1 MSDPP
6 QVSVLMPVRN
16 GARWLCEAIDS
27 VLTQSLPDLELIVV
41 DDGSTD
47 MTPAILAGYAERDSR
62 VRLLHQNAEGLVCA
76 LNRGLDTA
84 RAPFVAR
91 LDSDDVALPH
101 RLERQ
106 LRHLEAHA
114 NVTLLGSWAERMDDM
129 GQTNRR
135 LMPPA
140 DSAELVRTLS
150 SINPFIH
157 SSVMYRTAV
166 ARNLGGYRAVFEA
179 AEDYDLWLRFSEL
192 GDIANL
198 PELLVRYRY
207 YATNVTSRKTL
218 RQLFSIRLAQEASLS
233 RRKSGYDPTATLA
246 TPPDWWALE
255 ADKAFYSDNARMY
268 RFLEL
273 SDTKVAAEFDLGR
286 VDLSAFLQQFRRL
299 THAER
304 KLAQLAAINL
314 LLRRNRPPGLSTGT
328 LLTLLFRL
336 HPARAVRLAWS
347 ALPGK
352 RR

>member
-1 MSDPP
+1 MGDPP

-47 MTPAILAGYAERDSR
+47 MTPEILAGYAERDSR
-62 VRLLHQNAEGLVCA
+62 VRPIYGDAEGLVAA
-76 LNRGLDTA
+76 LNRGLGAA

-91 LDSDDVALPH
+91 LDSDDIALPQ

-106 LRHLEAHA
+106 LRHLEANGNIA
-114 NVTLLGSWAERMDDM
+114 LLGSWAERMDDM

-135 LMPPA
+135 LMPPVNP
-140 DSAELVRTLS
+140 AELVRALS
-150 SINPFIH
+150 STNPFIH

-166 ARNLGGYRAVFEA
+166 ARKLGGYRAVFEA
-179 AEDYDLWLRFSEL
+179 AEDYDLWLRFTEV

-218 RQLFSIRLAQEASLS
+218 RQLFSVRLAREASLG
-233 RRKSGYDPTATLA
+233 RRKNGYDPTASLA
-246 TPPDWWALE
+246 SPPDWWAAE
-255 ADKAFYSDNARMY
+255 ADKAFYADNARMY

-273 SDTKVAAEFDLGR
+273 SDTKVAADFDLGR

-304 KLAQLAAINL
+304 KLAQLAVINL
-314 LLRRNRPPGLSTGT
+314 LRRRNRPPNLSTGA
-328 LLTLLFRL
+328 LLFLLFRL
-336 HPARAVRLAWS
+336 HPARAARLAWS
-347 ALPGK
+347 ASA
-352 RR
+352 RA